1 MESSNNFGYWVL
13 KNVYVKDIL
22 SDFME
27 SNQVGG
33 GNVVSLKSR
42 VRVQRRNG
50 RCEILL
56 SKTEI

>member
-27 SNQVGG
+27 SNQMGG